1 MMYRTVGRNAVSSS
15 LVLSLVMNLGIESV
29 TGTQCGSGSSMIIC
43 TLGNNKADS
52 Y

>member
-15 LVLSLVMNLGIESV
+15 LVLSLVMNLYIDESV
-29 TGTQCGSGSSMIIC
+29 TGTQCGDGSSMIC
-43 TLGNNKADS
+43 TLANNKADS